1 MEHRPQIADLESPD
15 IHETGSQSGLFSD
28 AKGTRSV
35 GFFEGTVL
43 ASCVRTFLEIHPVPW
58 IEGQT

>member
-15 IHETGSQSGLFSD
+15 IHETGSQSGPFSD

-43 ASCVRTFLEIHPVPW
+43 ASYLRPYLLGDPSRAMD
-58 IEGQT
+58 